1 MDVLIKSMEMPTS
14 CIYCPMLEGEI
25 DDGLCHAASRW
36 LDDEEY
42 WLWYQYPEGDI
53 DTSKP
58 SNCPLVPI
66 PPHGRLID
74 ADELKE
80 LFRETIT
87 GIATR
92 TDMKGAYEHMIRASA
107 MVIEMIDDAPTV
119 IEASEDGEQDG
130 KL

>member
-1 MDVLIKSMEMPTS
+1 MSVLIKGMNIPQS
-14 CIYCPMLEGEI
+14 CMDCKLTDSENCTCVLKEFYN
-25 DDGLCHAASRW
+25 
-36 LDDEEY
+36 DEYYVGCFEKGRAP
-42 WLWYQYPEGDI
+42 W
-53 DTSKP
+53 
-58 SNCPLVPI
+58 CPLVEVPT
-66 PPHGRLID
+66 HGRLKD

-119 IEASEDGEQDG
+119 IEASEVDNES
-130 KL
+130 

>member
-1 MDVLIKSMEMPTS
+1 MADYIPVETAIEVVEYALSNNMDYQK
-14 CIYCPMLEGEI
+14 MLQWTPATRV
-25 DDGLCHAASRW
+25 C
-36 LDDEEY
+36 
-42 WLWYQYPEGDI
+42 
-53 DTSKP
+53 
-58 SNCPLVPI
+58 
-66 PPHGRLID
+66 GRLID

-119 IEASEDGEQDG
+119 IEG
-130 KL
+130 

>member
-1 MDVLIKSMEMPTS
+1 MADLLIKGFDMPKG
-14 CIYCPMLEGEI
+14 CYYDEPPYHCPFYDCLKCTI
-25 DDGLCHAASRW
+25 LNTYAPARPYKYLPD
-36 LDDEEY
+36 
-42 WLWYQYPEGDI
+42 
-53 DTSKP
+53 
-58 SNCPLVPI
+58 CPLVEVPT
-66 PPHGRLID
+66 HGRLKD

-119 IEASEDGEQDG
+119 IEASEVE
-130 KL
+130 

>member
-1 MDVLIKSMEMPTS
+1 MADILIKGMEMPIEGADCDIQS
-14 CIYCPMLEGEI
+14 PFSESPYCRRLLRVIPLGGRLE
-25 DDGLCHAASRW
+25 
-36 LDDEEY
+36 
-42 WLWYQYPEGDI
+42 
-53 DTSKP
+53 
-58 SNCPLVPI
+58 NCPFVEVPT
-66 PPHGRLID
+66 HGRLID

-107 MVIEMIDDAPTV
+107 MVIDLIDDAPTV
-119 IEASEDGEQDG
+119 IEASEDGEADG